1 MLQKILAIT
10 LVAAACAGPGATTA
24 PTSPRASA
32 SQSIPS
38 AAPVTEAPATAEP
51 SAAPGSPAASAATGE
66 TVSLSDEGY
75 FVGPNGLA
83 LYTFD
88 NDEPGTSNCEGEC
101 LVNWPALMVESEDDI
116 VVGDGVD
123 AAQFSTIE
131 RSDGS
136 LQVAFNEMPLYY
148 FIGDTAPGDVNGD
161 GLNDVWHLASDTAE
175 AEPGTSQNPDD
186 YF

>member
-1 MLQKILAIT
+1 MLRSILAIAL
-10 LVAAACAGPGATTA
+10 LVAACAGPGATTA
-24 PTSPRASA
+24 PTSPRAS
-32 SQSIPS
+32 SPQSSPS
-38 AAPVTEAPATAEP
+38 AAAV
-51 SAAPGSPAASAATGE
+51 SAAPASAAPTAAPASPAASAATGE

-75 FVGPNGLA
+75 FVGPNGLS

-88 NDEPGTSNCEGEC
+88 NDEHGTSNCEGEC

-123 AAQFSTIE
+123 AAQFSAIE

-136 LQVAFNEMPLYY
+136 LQVAFNDMPLYY
-148 FIGDTAPGDVNGD
+148 FIGDAAPGDVNGD
-161 GLNDVWHLASDTAE
+161 GLNDVWHLARDTAH
-175 AEPGTSQNPDD
+175 AEPDSTQNPDD